1 MLHVSTIPD
10 KTEYKEIS
18 FTLREDEINLI
29 TPEVYWNH
37 MLRESLYNTGY
48 LPTSLYYLITTSTML
63 QSYITKDIVKAWY
76 REDIKNLDTVME
88 EIFYTCRI
96 NSHYFSQS
104 GTGIRELEDII
115 QSYYNIKYINYLSDT
130 EIEVIL

>member
-48 LPTSLYYLITTSTML
+48 LPTSLYYLITTSTIL
-63 QSYITKDIVKAWY
+63 QSYITKDIIKAWY

-104 GTGIRELEDII
+104 GSGIRELEDLI

>member
-18 FTLREDEINLI
+18 FTLREDEINII
-29 TPEVYWNH
+29 TPEVYWNY

-48 LPTSLYYLITTSTML
+48 LPTSLYYLITTSTIL
-63 QSYITKDIVKAWY
+63 QSYITKDIIKAWY
-76 REDIKNLDTVME
+76 REDTKNLDTIME

-104 GTGIRELEDII
+104 GTGIKELEDLI